1 MQDIK
6 DVKDI
11 DIESKEGKLLVAAL
25 VVLTTMRTDDLV
37 TNKWGRSLN
46 ANIALNKLS
55 EITNKMFIKK
65 HRTDGILREKIKRAF
80 KK

>member
-46 ANIALNKLS
+46 ANISLNKLS

-65 HRTDGILREKIKRAF
+65 QRTEGISREKINRAF